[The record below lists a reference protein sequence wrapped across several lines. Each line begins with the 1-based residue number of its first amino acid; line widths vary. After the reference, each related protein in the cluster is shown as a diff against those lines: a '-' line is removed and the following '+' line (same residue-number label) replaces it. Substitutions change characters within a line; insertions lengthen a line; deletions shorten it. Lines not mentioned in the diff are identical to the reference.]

1 MGLAAG
7 CGLGLGPS
15 HCVTFMAM
23 MTSIIITILLGDRG
37 EEFCPGGLKK
47 KSEKPEN
54 VSEASGSVN
63 KRQAGVGQAQR
74 R

>member
-1 MGLAAG
+1 MKNFA
-7 CGLGLGPS
+7 P
-15 HCVTFMAM
+15 VVK
-23 MTSIIITILLGDRG
+23 
-37 EEFCPGGLKK
+37 KK